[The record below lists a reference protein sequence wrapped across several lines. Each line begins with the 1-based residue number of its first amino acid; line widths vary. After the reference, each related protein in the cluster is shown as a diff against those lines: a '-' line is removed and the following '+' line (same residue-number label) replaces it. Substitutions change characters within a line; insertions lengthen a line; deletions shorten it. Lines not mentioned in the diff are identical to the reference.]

1 MTEEILVS
9 SRSFGAAAVV
19 LPTCTEGAVQDFIAD
34 EARLDKLEVDVE
46 VISLNMKILDAGT
59 EVLDDYDV
67 LKFIRDK
74 RAQIKEEKEQS
85 KQEKRPNSYRPANLM
100 KSLQKVRSHLADEH
114 LADKD
119 RPFLDNPHYDN
130 NSQYLNKLMQ
140 TLGPRVQLTKSEY
153 LTIANQRPFRRSH
166 IAAMIEDADTRFTM
180 EEQNFIRDAVTDIL
194 GIPEKEEQN
203 LDYTPVQVKG

>member
-34 EARLDKLEVDVE
+34 EARLDKLEDDVE

-100 KSLQKVRSHLADEH
+100 KSLQKHEEH
-114 LADKD
+114 LTDKD

-130 NSQYLNKLMQ
+130 DSQYLNKLMQ

>member
-34 EARLDKLEVDVE
+34 EARLDKLEDDVE

-100 KSLQKVRSHLADEH
+100 KSLQKHEEH
-114 LADKD
+114 LTDKD
-119 RPFLDNPHYDN
+119 RPFLDNPRYDN

-166 IAAMIEDADTRFTM
+166 IAAMIEDADTRFSM
-180 EEQNFIRDAVTDIL
+180 EEQNFIRDAVTEIL

-203 LDYTPVQVKG
+203 LDYTPVEVKG

>member
-34 EARLDKLEVDVE
+34 EARLDKLEDEVE

-100 KSLQKVRSHLADEH
+100 KSLQKHEEH

-166 IAAMIEDADTRFTM
+166 IAAMIEDADTRFSM

>member
-19 LPTCTEGAVQDFIAD
+19 LPTCTEGAVQVFIAD
-34 EARLDKLEVDVE
+34 EARLDKFEVDVE

-100 KSLQKVRSHLADEH
+100 KSLQKHEEH
-114 LADKD
+114 LIDKD

-166 IAAMIEDADTRFTM
+166 IAAMIEDADTRFSM

-203 LDYTPVQVKG
+203 LDYTPVEVKG

>member
-34 EARLDKLEVDVE
+34 EARLDNLEVDVE

-100 KSLQKVRSHLADEH
+100 KSLQKHEEH
-114 LADKD
+114 LTDKD
-119 RPFLDNPHYDN
+119 RPFLDNPRYDN

-203 LDYTPVQVKG
+203 LDYTPVEVKG

>member
-19 LPTCTEGAVQDFIAD
+19 LPTCTEGAVQVFIAD
-34 EARLDKLEVDVE
+34 EARLDELEVDVE

-100 KSLQKVRSHLADEH
+100 KSLQKHEEH
-114 LADKD
+114 LTDKD

-130 NSQYLNKLMQ
+130 NSQYLNKLIQ

-203 LDYTPVQVKG
+203 LDYTPVEVKG

>member
-34 EARLDKLEVDVE
+34 ESRLDKLEDDVE

-100 KSLQKVRSHLADEH
+100 KSLQKHEEH
-114 LADKD
+114 LTDKD
-119 RPFLDNPHYDN
+119 RPFLDNPRYDN

-166 IAAMIEDADTRFTM
+166 IAAMIEDADTRFSM
-180 EEQNFIRDAVTDIL
+180 EEQNFIRDAVTEIL

-203 LDYTPVQVKG
+203 LDYTPVEVKG

>member
-1 MTEEILVS
+1 MQHE
-9 SRSFGAAAVV
+9 
-19 LPTCTEGAVQDFIAD
+19 
-34 EARLDKLEVDVE
+34 
-46 VISLNMKILDAGT
+46 
-59 EVLDDYDV
+59 
-67 LKFIRDK
+67 
-74 RAQIKEEKEQS
+74 
-85 KQEKRPNSYRPANLM
+85 
-100 KSLQKVRSHLADEH
+100 EH